1 MLMATRKKKGTIHP
15 AILAIGGGAAG
26 YAAARG
32 AIYGGNKLAAMP
44 NAPKLAQNFNVGA
57 GLATTAGVLMVI
69 FAKNLAV
76 QSAGIGMVTTSV
88 PEIYKDVKAA
98 LAPEIKAE
106 RQQRMRFNLAE
117 ETADEPGEDMP
128 VPGSNQAPNF
138 DLMQA
143 LAIAE
148 DLED

>member
-1 MLMATRKKKGTIHP
+1 MATRKKKGTVHP
-15 AILAIGGGAAG
+15 AILAIAGGAAG
-26 YAAARG
+26 FAAARG
-32 AIYGGNKLAAMP
+32 AIYGGNQLAAMP
-44 NAPKLAQNFNVGA
+44 NAPKIAQNFNLGA

-88 PEIYKDVKAA
+88 PELYKDVKTAMQ
-98 LAPEIKAE
+98 PEIKAE
-106 RQQRMRFNLAE
+106 RQERMRFMVDQE
-117 ETADEPGEDMP
+117 QPDEPGPAAQAMAE
-128 VPGSNQAPNF
+128 SNTAPNF